1 VTDDNSVVHEEMY
14 LFRSL
19 VRHPDLWA
27 VVRLW
32 QVGVVLSEDFN
43 LGTVL
48 DGVSFTNPLD
58 PEFDLAALG

>member
-1 VTDDNSVVHEEMY
+1 VADDDSVVHEEMY

-43 LGTVL
+43 PGGGTRR
-48 DGVSFTNPLD
+48 VSFAKALD
-58 PEFDLAALG
+58 AVHSTSLS